1 MGNDS
6 PIKKIKE
13 KDKEQKKGK
22 EKEKEKEKKP
32 ELNPKNSIIE
42 QISCPFCKKI
52 FNSST
57 TIPALNIHIKHC
69 GILHTK
75 INKECELFPP
85 SQDYE
90 YNKLIYENSKK
101 YKVNYTDKTLN
112 TFEQKIEKLKK
123 AISQVKIPWEDG
135 FCQLDLNRNNL
146 LIESMDKIQKVDLHK
161 ELKINF
167 IGEVSYDA
175 GGIMREWFTTIF
187 QTLEGEKL
195 KLFIVSDT
203 NEFSYIINPF
213 LSHTKDNFEYFTFIG
228 KLIVKALFDNI
239 TVNICFNKLI
249 YKMILEENIT
259 FNDLV
264 FIDNPLYT
272 SFKNLKDT
280 NLFDN
285 PNNNIEVIKDLGLY
299 YGLEMKDIYNHMHS
313 LELQEK
319 GREMPVVYLDDFI
332 NKRIQFMIGIY
343 EPFIK
348 IIRDTI
354 YTYFPKDIITN
365 FTSDEFELIL
375 NGRPFIDVE
384 EWRIFTEYKEPYN
397 VEHYIIIW
405 FWEIV
410 SELSQKELSNLLL
423 FSTGSGRVP
432 LGGFEAL
439 ESNRGNI
446 AKFTIESIPYKKGC
460 KNFIKAHTC
469 FNRLDIPSFLNK
481 NELVEALKFVTNNEI
496 FGFGID

>member
-1 MGNDS
+1 MGN
-6 PIKKIKE
+6 
-13 KDKEQKKGK
+13 EQVHR
-22 EKEKEKEKKP
+22 
-32 ELNPKNSIIE
+32 PKRKSKNTIIE
-42 QISCPFCKKI
+42 QISCPFCKKL

-57 TIPALNIHIKHC
+57 TINALNYHIKLC
-69 GILHTK
+69 GVKFIQ
-75 INKECELFPP
+75 INKECEIFPP

-90 YNKLIYENSKK
+90 LNELIYQNSKK
-101 YKVNYTDKTLN
+101 YIPLTVDKTQTL
-112 TFEQKIEKLKK
+112 EQKIEKLKADIK
-123 AISQVKIPWEDG
+123 KVKISWEEGSDT
-135 FCQLDLNRNNL
+135 LNLNRNNML
-146 LIESMDKIQKVDLHK
+146 SESMEQINKVNLHK
-161 ELKINF
+161 EVKINF

-195 KLFIVSDT
+195 KLFVVSDA

-213 LSHTKDNFEYFTFIG
+213 LSHKKDNFDYFTFIG

-249 YKMILEENIT
+249 YKMILQEKIT
-259 FNDLV
+259 YEDLV
-264 FIDNPLYT
+264 FIDSPLY
-272 SFKNLKDT
+272 SSLKNLKET
-280 NLFDN
+280 HLFDN
-285 PNNNIEVIKDLGLY
+285 PKENESTIKDLELY

-313 LELQEK
+313 LELQPN
-319 GREMPVVYLDDFI
+319 GRKTPLLDLDDFI
-332 NKRIQFMIGIY
+332 KKRIDFMIGMY

-348 IIRDTI
+348 IIRETI
-354 YTYFPKDIITN
+354 FSFIPKETIIT

-375 NGRPFIDVE
+375 NGRPFIDVD
-384 EWRIFTEYKEPYN
+384 EWKIFTEYKAPYTAN
-397 VEHYIIIW
+397 HNIILW

-432 LGGFEAL
+432 LGGFEVL

-446 AKFTIESIPYKKGC
+446 ARFTIESIPYTKGC

-469 FNRLDIPSFLNK
+469 FNRLDIPLFANK
-481 NELVEALKFVTNNEI
+481 EELVEALKFITNTEI
-496 FGFGID
+496 LGFGID

>member
-1 MGNDS
+1 MGNEQTHKS
-6 PIKKIKE
+6 KTKSKNKIS
-13 KDKEQKKGK
+13 
-22 EKEKEKEKKP
+22 
-32 ELNPKNSIIE
+32 KNTIFE
-42 QISCPFCKKI
+42 QITCPFCKKL

-57 TIPALNIHIKHC
+57 TINALNYHIKLC
-69 GILHTK
+69 GVKFIQ
-75 INKECELFPP
+75 INKECEIFPP

-90 YNKLIYENSKK
+90 LNELIYQNSKK
-101 YKVNYTDKTLN
+101 YIPLNVDKTQTL
-112 TFEQKIEKLKK
+112 EQKIEKLKADINK
-123 AISQVKIPWEDG
+123 VKISWEEGSDT
-135 FCQLDLNRNNL
+135 LDLNRNNML
-146 LIESMDKIQKVDLHK
+146 SESMEQINKVNLHK
-161 ELKINF
+161 EVKINF

-195 KLFIVSDT
+195 KLFVVSDA

-213 LSHTKDNFEYFTFIG
+213 LSHKKDNFDYFTFIG

-249 YKMILEENIT
+249 YKMILQEKIIYD
-259 FNDLV
+259 DLV
-264 FIDNPLYT
+264 FIDSPLY
-272 SFKNLKDT
+272 SSLRNLKET
-280 NLFDN
+280 HLFDN
-285 PNNNIEVIKDLGLY
+285 PKENESTIKDLELY

-313 LELQEK
+313 LELQPN
-319 GREMPVVYLDDFI
+319 GRKTPLLDLDDFI
-332 NKRIQFMIGIY
+332 KKRIDFMIGMY

-348 IIRDTI
+348 IIRETI
-354 YTYFPKDIITN
+354 FSFIPKETIIT

-384 EWRIFTEYKEPYN
+384 EWKIFTEYKVPYSAT
-397 VEHYIIIW
+397 HYIILW

-432 LGGFEAL
+432 LGGFEVL

-446 AKFTIESIPYKKGC
+446 ARFTIESIAYNKGC

-469 FNRLDIPSFLNK
+469 FNRLDIPLYENK
-481 NELVEALKFVTNNEI
+481 EELAEALKFITNNEI
-496 FGFGID
+496 LGFGID

>member
-6 PIKKIKE
+6 IIKKI
-13 KDKEQKKGK
+13 
-22 EKEKEKEKKP
+22 EKENEKKKVKN
-32 ELNPKNSIIE
+32 ELNPKNSLIE
-42 QISCPFCKKI
+42 QVSCPFCKRI
-52 FNSST
+52 FKSST
-57 TIPALNIHIKHC
+57 TIKAFNFHIKHC

-75 INKECELFPP
+75 INKECEMFVP
-85 SQDYE
+85 SLDYE
-90 YNKLIYENSKK
+90 LNILIYENSEK
-101 YKVNYTDKTLN
+101 YNIIYKDKNLE
-112 TFEQKIEKLKK
+112 TFEQKIEELKK
-123 AISQVKIPWEDG
+123 AINSVKIPWEDG

-146 LIESMDKIQKVDLHK
+146 LIESMNQIKKVDLHK

-175 GGIMREWFTTIF
+175 GGIMREWFTMIF
-187 QTLEGEKL
+187 QTLESEKL

-213 LSHTKDNFEYFTFIG
+213 LSHKEDNFEYFSFIG

-249 YKMILEENIT
+249 YKMILQEKIT
-259 FNDLV
+259 YDDLV

-272 SFKNLKDT
+272 SLKNLKDT

-285 PNNNIEVIKDLGLY
+285 SDSNLDLIKSLELY

-313 LELQEK
+313 FELQQK
-319 GREMPVVYLDDFI
+319 GREIPVTNLEDYID
-332 NKRIQFMIGIY
+332 KRINFMIGIY

-348 IIRDTI
+348 IMRNTI
-354 YTYFPKDIITN
+354 YNYIPKEVITN

-384 EWRIFTEYKEPYN
+384 EWRVFTEYKEPYN
-397 VEHYIIIW
+397 INHYIIIW
-405 FWEIV
+405 FWEII
-410 SELSQKELSNLLL
+410 SELSQKELSNLLM

-446 AKFTIESIPYKKGC
+446 AKFTIESIPYRKGC

-469 FNRLDIPSFLNK
+469 FNRLDIPIFLNK
-481 NELVEALKFVTNNEI
+481 NDLVEALKFVTNNEI
-496 FGFGID
+496 LGFGID